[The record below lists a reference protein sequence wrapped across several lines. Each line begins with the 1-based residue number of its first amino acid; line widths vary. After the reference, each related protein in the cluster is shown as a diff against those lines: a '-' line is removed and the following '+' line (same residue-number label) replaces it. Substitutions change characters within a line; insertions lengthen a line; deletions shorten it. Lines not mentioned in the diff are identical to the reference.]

1 MKEYIILKHPVHAD
15 IPDEECIAAIPEN
28 FKTGD
33 ALIIEIKPIQIPLGQ
48 EVDEWDQIALDQR
61 KYFSETV
68 KPLIDQHPDKPIFY
82 FGFAPIP
89 LIIHLG
95 SLLGSWRQIF
105 PMFRHHRDRK
115 WYYEFTSENPQKLI
129 TIGLPEDENLSNRDV
144 SLNISLSGKVNAD
157 AVKNIVGESLMKII
171 ALEVEKPG
179 YDILS
184 TQSDIL
190 LFADEVNKIFAR
202 ISEKYPKVQV
212 VHLFAGITIEAAFI
226 LGTKIQPNI
235 YPKIQTYQ
243 HKSTAAN
250 LYQPAILLN
259 EPEQA
264 KVVFS
269 EEESNMAGDLR
280 KQWNTILT
288 RDVRKYI
295 NSLKEKATGQWYNY
309 LDTAANWNAFSV
321 PYWNHLETLVDNK
334 LLPNDTINLSNTV
347 VADGFDYDQT
357 KYEWS
362 IDTGFFIAV
371 KRRLLDNKEIERA
384 GRLFLLH
391 ESLHYSC
398 NGINKQV
405 ADDIGSFPKVVESA
419 DYQADIY
426 ALLHEYA
433 YSKLPG
439 GDYEDKNAKEWF
451 INTIKIMTETMWS
464 FDDQGVP
471 IKEMQVRRM
480 NRYLIWYWQA
490 IRIKYSSG
498 LADII
503 DILSEKPVIEFS
515 GLRIKASNQ
524 RVFYNLTA
532 MSKDVCE
539 LGVYAN
545 GKVTRATPANYK
557 DLIEGFRERN
567 GAKIMETLEMFYKL
581 VY

>member
-1 MKEYIILKHPVHAD
+1 MIGYIVVKHPVHSGISD
-15 IPDEECIAAIPEN
+15 DECIAAIPES
-28 FKTGD
+28 FKTGEP
-33 ALIIEIKPIQIPLGQ
+33 LFVEINPIQIPLGQ
-48 EVDEWDQIALDQR
+48 APDDWDQIALDQR
-61 KYFSETV
+61 KLFTETV
-68 KPLIDQHPDKPIFY
+68 KPLLNEHPDKPIFY

-95 SLLGSWRQIF
+95 TLFGAWRRVF
-105 PMFRHHRDRK
+105 PMFRNHSDGK
-115 WYYEFTSENPQKLI
+115 WYYEFAFEKPQILQ
-129 TIGLPEDENLSNRDV
+129 TTGLPEDENLSNRDV
-144 SLNISLSGKVNAD
+144 NLNISLSGKIND
-157 AVKNIVGESLMKII
+157 DITKGIVGESLMKII
-171 ALEVEKPG
+171 ALGFENPG

-184 TQSDIL
+184 TQSDVLTFGEQI
-190 LFADEVNKIFAR
+190 DKIFAR
-202 ISEKYPKVQV
+202 VLEKYPRIQV
-212 VHLFAGITIEAAFI
+212 VHLFASITVEAAFI
-226 LGTKIQPNI
+226 LGTKVQPNI

-243 HKSTAAN
+243 YKGTSAD
-250 LYQPAILLN
+250 LYLPAILLN
-259 EPEQA
+259 EPEQP
-264 KVVFS
+264 KVVFT
-269 EEESNMAGDLR
+269 EEENGVADNLR
-280 KQWNTILT
+280 KEWNNVLT
-288 RDVRKYI
+288 NTVPKFIANLR
-295 NSLKEKATGQWYNY
+295 EKGGKNWYNY
-309 LDTAANWNAFSV
+309 LDTHISWSPFTV
-321 PYWNHLETLVDNK
+321 PFWNHLEPLVNNK
-334 LLPNDTINLSNTV
+334 LLSNDSINLSNTV

-362 IDTGFFIAV
+362 IDNGFFIAV
-371 KRRLLDNKEIERA
+371 NNRLREKEKIVRA

-391 ESLHYSC
+391 ESLHYSF

-405 ADDIGSFPKVVESA
+405 ATDIGSFPKVVENA

-439 GDYEDKNAKEWF
+439 GDYNEKEAKEWF
-451 INTIKIMTETMWS
+451 INTIGIMTETMWS
-464 FDDQGVP
+464 FDDQGSL

-480 NRYLIWYWQA
+480 NRYLIWYWQC
-490 IRIKYSSG
+490 IRIKYATT
-498 LADII
+498 LADIL

-567 GAKIMETLEMFYKL
+567 SGKIKETLEMFFKL